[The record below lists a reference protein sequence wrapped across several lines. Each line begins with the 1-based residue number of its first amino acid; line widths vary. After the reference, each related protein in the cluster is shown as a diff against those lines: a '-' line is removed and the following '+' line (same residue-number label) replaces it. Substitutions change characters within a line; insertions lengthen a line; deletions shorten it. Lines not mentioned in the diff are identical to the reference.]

1 MFSRIIALLIRY
13 KNISF
18 GSFPR
23 LISIFYWPSVQ
34 ILFWG
39 FFTNFLISNN
49 SYSELG
55 ILNIILSAVILW
67 DILFR
72 GQLGLTMSFLEEIWS
87 RNLTNLFISPI
98 REYELVISLI
108 FISLIRTIIG
118 LSPAVFIANY
128 FFDFHLFE
136 LGFFL
141 IFFFF
146 NLIIVGWSIG
156 FLVSSLVLRYGHA
169 FEELAWAIIFILLPF
184 SCVYYP
190 LDSLPPIMQKISLV
204 FPPAYIFESMREI
217 LINGVIRY
225 DLLKNIVLLNGV
237 YLMGSIFFFLKIIAI
252 SRKRGLLINQ
262 GE

>member
-1 MFSRIIALLIRY
+1 
-13 KNISF
+13 
-18 GSFPR
+18 
-23 LISIFYWPSVQ
+23 
-34 ILFWG
+34 
-39 FFTNFLISNN
+39 
-49 SYSELG
+49 
-55 ILNIILSAVILW
+55 
-67 DILFR
+67 
-72 GQLGLTMSFLEEIWS
+72 MSFLEEIWS

-98 REYELVISLI
+98 REFELVISLI

-118 LSPAVFIANY
+118 LTPAIFIANY

-190 LDSLPPIMQKISLV
+190 LDSLPSIMQKISII
-204 FPPAYIFESMREI
+204 FPPAHIFESMREI

-225 DLLKNIVLLNGV
+225 ELLKNIILLNV
-237 YLMGSIFFFLKIIAI
+237 AYLTGSVVFFLKIIAV
-252 SRKRGLLINQ
+252 SRKKGLLINQ

>member
-18 GSFPR
+18 GSVPR

-39 FFTNFLISNN
+39 FFTNFLISND
-49 SYSELG
+49 SYG
-55 ILNIILSAVILW
+55 GWGVLNIILSAVVLW

-98 REYELVISLI
+98 REFELVISLI

-118 LSPAVFIANY
+118 LTPAVFIANY

-146 NLIIVGWSIG
+146 NLIVVGWTIG
-156 FLVSSLVLRYGHA
+156 FFVSSLVLRYGHA

-190 LDSLPPIMQKISLV
+190 LDSLPPLMQKISLV
-204 FPPAYIFESMREI
+204 FPPSHIFESMREI
-217 LINGVIRY
+217 LINGQIRY
-225 DLLKNIVLLNGV
+225 DLIKNIILLNIV
-237 YLMGSIFFFLKIIAI
+237 YLMGSIFFFLKIISV
-252 SRKRGLLINQ
+252 SRKKGLLINQ